1 MSETRIMVNAPTKN
15 VAVSV
20 LLTIFF
26 GGFGLLYSTVKGGI
40 IMSIIEFINFWLC
53 FLIIG
58 LFLAPVIHLICV
70 IWGVTAVNK
79 YNREL
84 LDSLR

>member
-1 MSETRIMVNAPTKN
+1 MNLNIIYLKEDNMSETRVVVNAPMKN

-53 FLIIG
+53 FLIR
-58 LFLAPVIHLICV
+58 VSSKTH
-70 IWGVTAVNK
+70 N
-79 YNREL
+79 
-84 LDSLR
+84 